1 MKSDITKQGLERATH
16 RSLYYSMGHRPEDL
30 KKPLVGIINAH
41 NESMPGHVHL
51 NAISKAVR
59 EGVLMSGGMPIEF
72 PTIGVC
78 DGIAQGNFGMH
89 YPLASRE
96 LIADTIETMM
106 EAHSYDA
113 MVLISNCDKITP
125 GMLMGAVRVNVP
137 AILVSGGPM
146 ATGCFK
152 GGKLGYADL
161 MKMQGKVATG
171 EMTLDELQELE
182 LCALPGA
189 GACNIL
195 GTANS
200 MNFLTEGLGMCLP
213 GSTTPAV
220 TGQRIALARRT
231 GQTVMELYRK
241 NITPRQIVTREA
253 VENAIALDLAIGGSS
268 NTVLHLTALA
278 YEADLDFDIRTFDRM
293 APRVPHLVKMTPAE
307 NGHYPEDVH
316 RAGGIAAVM
325 GRLRDLGLLRENL
338 LTVTGN
344 TVAENIKNAEVLD
357 DTVIRTVDKAYS
369 RQGGLKLLFGN
380 LAPGGA
386 VCKLAAVN
394 LAMHVH
400 QGPARVFDQEEPAV
414 EAIYGGKIKPGDV
427 VVVRYEGPK
436 GGPGMREMLTPTV
449 AIVGMGLGSAVGLIT
464 DGRFS
469 GATSGAAIG
478 HISPEAA
485 EGGPLAFVEEGD
497 IISFDI
503 PNGRLSLEVP
513 DEELARR
520 QAAWKPRPNGMPRHS
535 YLARYSRMVASAMEG
550 AVFKVEAD

>member
-30 KKPLVGIINAH
+30 KKPLIGIINSY

-59 EGVLMSGGMPIEF
+59 EGILMSGGMPIEF

-106 EAHSYDA
+106 EGHSYDA

-125 GMLMGAVRVNVP
+125 GMLMGAVRVDVP
-137 AILVSGGPM
+137 AMLISGGPM

-161 MKMQGKVATG
+161 MATQGKVAKK
-171 EMTLDELQELE
+171 EMSLDELQELE

-213 GSTTPAV
+213 GSTIPAV
-220 TGQRIALARRT
+220 TGQRIALAKRT
-231 GQTVMELYRK
+231 GQMIMELYRK
-241 NITPRQIVTREA
+241 KITPRQIITREA
-253 VENAIALDLAIGGSS
+253 IENAIALDLAIGGSS

-293 APRVPHLVKMTPAE
+293 APKVPHLVKMTPAE

-325 GRLRDLGLLRENL
+325 GRLKELGLLHTDII
-338 LTVTGN
+338 TVTGA
-344 TVAENIKNAEVLD
+344 TVAENIASAEVID
-357 DTVIRTVDKAYS
+357 DTVIRTVDNA
-369 RQGGLKLLFGN
+369 
-380 LAPGGA
+380 
-386 VCKLAAVN
+386 
-394 LAMHVH
+394 
-400 QGPARVFDQEEPAV
+400 
-414 EAIYGGKIKPGDV
+414 
-427 VVVRYEGPK
+427 
-436 GGPGMREMLTPTV
+436 
-449 AIVGMGLGSAVGLIT
+449 
-464 DGRFS
+464 
-469 GATSGAAIG
+469 
-478 HISPEAA
+478 
-485 EGGPLAFVEEGD
+485 
-497 IISFDI
+497 
-503 PNGRLSLEVP
+503 
-513 DEELARR
+513 
-520 QAAWKPRPNGMPRHS
+520 
-535 YLARYSRMVASAMEG
+535 
-550 AVFKVEAD
+550 